1 MRPGKAL
8 KFYSLM
14 IDRVPNHRPFIIPIF
29 LPHAGCP
36 HQCVFCNQTAITGI
50 KKDIVSSEEV
60 DRLIDE
66 FLEYKRPNR
75 QSAQVAFYGGNFLG
89 LKKDAI
95 RRLLDHTMRSV
106 TNGRVD
112 SIRFSTRPDT
122 IDQKNLE
129 IISDYPV
136 STVEIG
142 VQSLDDRVLAMAKRG
157 HSAGDTVKAVMWLK
171 ERGYTIG
178 LQTMVGLPGDDETGS
193 FYTAQKIAELVPDFV
208 RIYPTIVLENSRLGR
223 WYAQGKYNP
232 WPLTR
237 CVAHVKDLYLYY
249 KEKAIPVIRMGLQAS
264 EDLDKGAA
272 ILSGPYHPAFGHM
285 VHSEIFMDMAAEV
298 MENRNAFEETVT
310 IKVHPRSISKMRG
323 LKNKNVDALKKR
335 YHIKSLKI
343 VPDTS
348 LPEDQLAVSSLSN
361 STGID
366 LKI

>member
-1 MRPGKAL
+1 MPDP
-8 KFYSLM
+8 
-14 IDRVPNHRPFIIPIF
+14 IPNHRPFIIPIF

-36 HQCVFCNQTAITGI
+36 HQCVFCNQTAITGV
-50 KKDIVSSEEV
+50 KQDIVSSETV
-60 DRLIDE
+60 DLLIDE
-66 FLEYKRPNR
+66 FLEYKRPHR
-75 QSAQVAFYGGNFLG
+75 RPAQVAFYGGNFLG
-89 LKKDAI
+89 LKKGAI
-95 RRLLDHTMRSV
+95 RRLLGHTMKFV
-106 TNGRVD
+106 KNGRVD

-122 IDQKNLE
+122 IDREHLE

-142 VQSLDDRVLAMAKRG
+142 VQSMEDRVLTLANRG
-157 HSAGDTVKAVMWLK
+157 HTAADTVTAVMRLK

-193 FYTAQKIAELVPDFV
+193 FDTAQRIAELVPDFV

-223 WYAQGKYNP
+223 WYTQGKYNP

-249 KEKAIPVIRMGLQAS
+249 KKKAIPVIRMGLQAS
-264 EDLDKGAA
+264 EDLEEGAT

-298 MENRNAFEETVT
+298 MENRSAFEDTVT

-323 LKNKNVDALKKR
+323 LKNKNVDALQKR
-335 YHIKSLKI
+335 FHIQSLKI

-361 STGID
+361 PTGIY